1 MSPFWVNEN
10 SSPEMYLWF
19 KSLSFSLSLSAFFQ
33 RKKKKTLLLRCLIVI
48 REFCVFNILHLLV
61 FKIFYFFNN
70 LFLFFNTI
78 QLHKAE
84 EFFLFNIFL
93 SRKNKESNFLN
104 NFFLNNILIINYI
117 YQNFHN
123 ERIISL
129 KFLFFLLLF
138 LHPIFN
144 WRQKFYSK
152 I

>member
-1 MSPFWVNEN
+1 MKTPLQRCICDLNR
-10 SSPEMYLWF
+10 
-19 KSLSFSLSLSAFFQ
+19 SLFLFLFLLFFNV
-33 RKKKKTLLLRCLIVI
+33 KKKTLLLRCLIVI

-61 FKIFYFFNN
+61 FKISYFFNN

-144 WRQKFYSK
+144 
-152 I
+152 

>member
-19 KSLSFSLSLSAFFQ
+19 KSLSFSLSLSAFFFNV
-33 RKKKKTLLLRCLIVI
+33 KKKHCYYFCLIVI

-61 FKIFYFFNN
+61 FKISYFFNN
-70 LFLFFNTI
+70 L
-78 QLHKAE
+78 
-84 EFFLFNIFL
+84 FLFNIFL

>member
-19 KSLSFSLSLSAFFQ
+19 KSLSFSLSLSAFFFNV
-33 RKKKKTLLLRCLIVI
+33 KKKKYCYYFCLIVI
-48 REFCVFNILHLLV
+48 REFCIFNILHLLV
-61 FKIFYFFNN
+61 FKISYFFNN

-129 KFLFFLLLF
+129 KFLFFLLFFSTSNFQLKTKILF
-138 LHPIFN
+138 
-144 WRQKFYSK
+144 
-152 I
+152 

>member
-19 KSLSFSLSLSAFFQ
+19 KSLSFSLSLSAFFFNV
-33 RKKKKTLLLRCLIVI
+33 KKKHCYYFCLIVI

-61 FKIFYFFNN
+61 FKISYFFNN

-129 KFLFFLLLF
+129 KFLFFLLFFSTSNFQLKTKILF
-138 LHPIFN
+138 
-144 WRQKFYSK
+144 
-152 I
+152 